1 MNSGVREVSGLGVS
15 AGPPA
20 SLHRQVCFWA
30 AGTGAG
36 CWEGRRAWPAAV
48 GPRPRSTHAGPRV
61 TRPRL
66 VLGISNAEA
75 RQPGKAPNFSVNWT
89 VGDSAIE
96 VINATTGKDELGRAS
111 RLCKHALYCRWMRVH
126 GKVLR
131 RPSPPAC
138 PGGRPTPGLFWVL
151 LADSLALASQIQ
163 SRLSP
168 APPRL
173 PPQPAGTWD
182 SALPRSPPRGPQ
194 LWGTLGSSLCV

>member
-1 MNSGVREVSGLGVS
+1 MS
-15 AGPPA
+15 
-20 SLHRQVCFWA
+20 
-30 AGTGAG
+30 
-36 CWEGRRAWPAAV
+36 CWEGRRARPATV
-48 GPRPRSTHAGPRV
+48 GPCPRSTHAGPRV
-61 TRPRL
+61 TRPCL
-66 VLGISNAEA
+66 VAGISNAEA

-138 PGGRPTPGLFWVL
+138 PGGRPTPCLFRVL
-151 LADSLALASQIQ
+151 LADSLALAPQIQ

-168 APPRL
+168 PPPRL
-173 PPQPAGTWD
+173 PPTPAGTRD
-182 SALPRSPPRGPQ
+182 SAPPRSPPRGPQ
-194 LWGTLGSSLCV
+194 LWGARVQTCVFRRLWLGAGGFAAAWPFFPR